1 LQIGRKNYFLCSKV
15 LHFIIMISIK
25 TLVFN
30 PFTENTFLVVGEN
43 KGCVIVDPGCY
54 TREEQEQLAAVI
66 EQESLKVVGLLNT
79 HCHIDHVLGN
89 AFVKNT
95 YNVPLQVP
103 EGDEQT
109 LAAVPSYAANYG
121 FPAYEHVA
129 ADELISVGQ
138 VLNFGSIELKSLFVP
153 GHSAG
158 HMAFV
163 NEQEKICLGGD
174 VLFDGSI
181 GRTDLPGGNFD
192 VLIESIKEK
201 LFKLTDDTIVYP
213 GHGPTTTIGHEKKNN
228 PFCAVA

>member
-1 LQIGRKNYFLCSKV
+1 
-15 LHFIIMISIK
+15 MISIK

-30 PFTENTFLVVGEN
+30 PFAENTYLVIGEN
-43 KGCVIVDPGCY
+43 KECVIVDPGCY

-95 YNVPLQVP
+95 YNVSLQIP

-109 LAAVPSYAANYG
+109 LAAVPDYAASYG
-121 FPAYEHVA
+121 FPEYEHVP
-129 ADELISVGQ
+129 ADELLKTDQ
-138 VLNFGSIELKSLFVP
+138 VLSFGTIELKSLFVP

-163 NEQEKICLGGD
+163 NEEEKICLGGD
-174 VLFDGSI
+174 VLFDNSI
-181 GRTDLPGGNFD
+181 GRTDLPGGSFE
-192 VLIESIKEK
+192 VLIASIKEK
-201 LFKLTDDTIVYP
+201 LFKLADDTIVYP
-213 GHGPTTTIGHEKKNN
+213 GHGPTTTIGREKKNN
-228 PFCAVA
+228 PFCAIA

>member
-1 LQIGRKNYFLCSKV
+1 
-15 LHFIIMISIK
+15 MISIK

-30 PFTENTFLVVGEN
+30 PFTENTYLVIGEDN
-43 KGCVIVDPGCY
+43 ECIIIDPGCY
-54 TREEQEQLAAVI
+54 TQEEKGQLANVI

-103 EGDEQT
+103 AGDEET
-109 LAAVPSYAANYG
+109 LAAVPSYATNYG
-121 FPAYEHVA
+121 FPEYEHVA
-129 ADELISVGQ
+129 ADELIKIDE

-158 HMAFV
+158 HVAFV

-181 GRTDLPGGNFD
+181 GRTDLPGGDFD
-192 VLIESIKEK
+192 VLIESIKGK
-201 LFKLTDDTIVYP
+201 LFRLADDTIVYP
-213 GHGPTTTIGHEKKNN
+213 GHGSTTTIGKEKRSN
-228 PFCAVA
+228 PFCAIA